1 VRVKTFVVLMLVA
14 GCAAALPVPAVAG
27 RASGGGLSLYEAAPG
42 EQNRLQITTTGLD
55 QPRAFDGSIT
65 YTDPAG
71 VVAGAG
77 CVAVSPTSARC
88 SAAMVLNT
96 LVRLGDGN
104 DSLTVTGAGSLR
116 AFGDSG
122 DDNLTGGANG
132 DELDGG
138 AGRDRLRGAGG
149 PDELRAGRGRE
160 TDSLSG
166 GAGRDVLDG
175 NDGANV
181 LDGGSGIDRMRAAGG
196 RDLVKARDRGPDE
209 VYCGRGRDRAQLD
222 GLDWFF
228 PACERVA
235 VRRAAAAVPLSDF
248 SAQEPDAGVPRLTV
262 GCPADGPR
270 TCRGRV
276 DVDSGRTHIT
286 DGRFAIRRGRL
297 RSVALKAPRSS
308 LAQREYSVRFKVTS
322 LDRRGRRVSRSV
334 RGTFSLGPAS

>member
-1 VRVKTFVVLMLVA
+1 MFVLAA
-14 GCAAALPVPAVAG
+14 GCAAALASPAMAG
-27 RASGGGLSLYEAAPG
+27 RASGGGLSLYEAAAG
-42 EQNRLQITTTGLD
+42 EQNALQITMTGLD
-55 QPRAFDGSIT
+55 QPRAFDGSVT

-71 VVAGAG
+71 VIAGAG

-88 SAAMVLNT
+88 SASMVLST
-96 LVRLGDGN
+96 LVQLGDGN
-104 DSLTVTGAGSLR
+104 DSLIARGAGELR
-116 AFGDSG
+116 VVGDTG
-122 DDNLTGGANG
+122 DDDLTGGDNG
-132 DELDGG
+132 DEIDGG
-138 AGRDRLRGAGG
+138 PGRDRIRGGKG
-149 PDELRAGRGRE
+149 PDVLRAGRGSE

-209 VYCGRGRDRAQLD
+209 IYCGRGRDRAQID

-235 VRRAAAAVPLSDF
+235 FRRKAGAVPLSAF
-248 SAQEPDAGVPRLTV
+248 SAQQPDAGVPRATV

-270 TCRGRV
+270 TCRGRI

-297 RSVALKAPRSS
+297 RSVALKEPRSS
-308 LAQREYSVRFKVTS
+308 LAQRDYAVVFKVTS
-322 LDRRGRRVSRSV
+322 LDRRGRRVTRSV
-334 RGTFSLGPAS
+334 RGTFALGPAS